1 MALVKH
7 TIIYSI
13 SKGVSGLLS
22 FVAII
27 LYTRWLN
34 PEDYG
39 KYALVMSAVG
49 FVNIVFFQWFRQGI
63 TRFYAEY
70 NAQGRIAILHQLMK
84 ANVYIYVLVSVLM
97 ALVGVILY
105 RYDAVFW
112 IRMLPIISLV
122 CLGMALFELFSQY
135 FVARLTPIHYSIAL
149 LIRSTAAFTVSV
161 SLILLGYDYKSL
173 FAGLLAGYA
182 LAIIYSRTKIQM
194 PEPARF
200 YKNDLKHIA
209 IYSLPLTLTAGL
221 NFVLGYINRFMIDY
235 YGDKAE
241 TGLFTFGYDFS
252 EQTLGV
258 LMAIAAT
265 SALPIAM
272 KHFSE
277 SGLSDALSL
286 HMKKSLWLLLTITL
300 PVASMLIGLQHDYAA
315 ILFGEKFRTIN
326 YWLIPLATLS
336 IVVLGV
342 KSYYLDQIF
351 YFYKKTKTQ
360 TGIVGIAAVLNIIL
374 NIVMIP
380 TFGYMGAVYA
390 TVVSYTTATVLTY
403 FFVKRLMAVPVP
415 LKEIFTTIFAASV
428 CTALLLTIPVASNLI
443 ELMLKATAAMAIY
456 AALIFVFNRKL
467 ILSVLGK

>member
-1 MALVKH
+1 LTLIKH

-13 SKGVSGLLS
+13 SKGISGLLS

-49 FVNIVFFQWFRQGI
+49 FINILFFQWFRQGI

-70 NAQGRIAILHQLMK
+70 NAKGKLPILHQLMK
-84 ANVYIYVLVSVLM
+84 ANIYIYVAITMLM
-97 ALVGVILY
+97 AIVGFMLY

-112 IRMLPIISLV
+112 IRMMPIIALV

-135 FVARLTPIHYSIAL
+135 FIARLTPIHYSISL
-149 LIRSTAAFTVSV
+149 LIRSVVAFLVSI
-161 SLILLGYDYKSL
+161 SLILLGFDYKSL
-173 FAGLLAGYA
+173 FAGLLAGYTFA
-182 LAIIYSRTKIQM
+182 VIYSRSKIQM
-194 PEPARF
+194 PDPARF
-200 YKNDLKHIA
+200 YKDDLKHIA

-272 KHFSE
+272 KYFSE
-277 SGLSDALSL
+277 NGLSEALSQ

-300 PVASMLIGLQHDYAA
+300 PVAALLIGLQYDYSV
-315 ILFGEKFRTIN
+315 ILFGEKFRSIN
-326 YWLIPLATLS
+326 YWLIPLASIS
-336 IVVLGV
+336 IVVLGI

-360 TGIVGIAAVLNIIL
+360 TGIVGIAAMLNITLNII
-374 NIVMIP
+374 MIP
-380 TFGYMGAVYA
+380 SYGYMGAVYA
-390 TVVSYTTATVLTY
+390 TVISYTSATVLTY
-403 FFVKRLMAVPVP
+403 FFVKKLMNVPVP
-415 LKEIFTTIFAASV
+415 VKEVITTIFAASV
-428 CTALLLTIPVASNLI
+428 CAILLLTMPIANSVFQLI
-443 ELMLKATAAMAIY
+443 LKAAAIMLVY
-456 AALIFVFNRKL
+456 AVLIFLFNRKL
-467 ILSVLGK
+467 ILNILGK